1 MSRAGDLRNI
11 TATGTSSE
19 DNYVLTYDDST
30 KKISLEAASGGGG
43 TGDISFSASDLSTN
57 ANTMNLYVDADNNSS
72 TYDGYYLH
80 GGTGHGNHRFWIAS
94 HTIETGYKFTAG
106 SSYYSAILQRNDQLW
121 LSLIHICRCRRR
133 G

>member
-57 ANTMNLYVDADNNSS
+57 ANTMNLYVDGVN
-72 TYDGYYLH
+72 
-80 GGTGHGNHRFWIAS
+80 
-94 HTIETGYKFTAG
+94 
-106 SSYYSAILQRNDQLW
+106 
-121 LSLIHICRCRRR
+121 
-133 G
+133 